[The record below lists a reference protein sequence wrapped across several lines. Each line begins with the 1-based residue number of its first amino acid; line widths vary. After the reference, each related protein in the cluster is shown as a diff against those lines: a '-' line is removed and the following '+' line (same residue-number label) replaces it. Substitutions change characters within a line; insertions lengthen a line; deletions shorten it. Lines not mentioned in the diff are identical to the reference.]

1 MHWMESALAHSFPS
15 AGHCRAQVAARGKA
29 GQHYDLILYG
39 DSNTANMLPT
49 RSRVWDPHF
58 KGLVADPLG
67 MGGSSVEVRGCGSVP
82 ADAPALQPS
91 KANSRP
97 APRAP
102 QELAWRI
109 VYGGEAPRPP
119 PRVAVILVG
128 YNDAR
133 YHPKSHGVERLD
145 WLLGW
150 LQASWPRTRL
160 AVPALLPS
168 QYIDLRPLSA
178 QYREVAKRRG
188 IKYFSR
194 CNRGLDPRNRQQY
207 IDGTHLQPA
216 GLRQWVTCMAAVVRP
231 LLNAT
236 SAAG

>member
-1 MHWMESALAHSFPS
+1 MTPQRPTAQRQYEASK
-15 AGHCRAQVAARGKA
+15 AQVAARGKA

-67 MGGSSVEVRGCGSVP
+67 MGGSSVE
-82 ADAPALQPS
+82 
-91 KANSRP
+91 
-97 APRAP
+97 
-102 QELAWRI
+102 ELAWRI